1 MNKTR
6 QNQIIN
12 PSENKVI
19 LYTDKRGN
27 VELRAD
33 VEKDTLWAT
42 QDQIAYIFDTT
53 KQTISWHILNIFK
66 QRELNRKTT
75 VKESLTVLKNG
86 RQYLTKFYNLDV
98 AIAVGYRVNS
108 KKATK
113 FRIWATRTLREYLIN
128 GFTLDQ
134 KKLVKSEQNFNNLQA
149 ALKYMKF
156 ESKGGPVKARMN
168 IRVFKDLEVE

>member
-1 MNKTR
+1 MSKTKIGQINK
-6 QNQIIN
+6 I
-12 PSENKVI
+12 PENKIV

-42 QDQIAYIFDTT
+42 QDQISKIFGTT
-53 KQTISWHILNIFK
+53 LQNVNLHLKNIYK
-66 QRELNRKTT
+66 DKELNKKSTI
-75 VKESLTVLKNG
+75 KESLIVLKNG

-113 FRIWATRTLREYLIN
+113 FRIWATSILREYLVK
-128 GFTLDQ
+128 GFSLNKHQ
-134 KKLVKSEQNFNNLQA
+134 LAKSEQNFDNVQD
-149 ALKYMKF
+149 ALDYMKN
-156 ESKGGPVKARMN
+156 ESKGGPVKAKMS
-168 IRVFKDLEVE
+168 IRVTKDLKIE